1 MCFFIVCFFIL
12 SSVFFYIS
20 LLYVFIGVSYS
31 GLSLFVRI
39 IMINHQEN
47 LLKAI
52 ELSQK
57 SVNNGSSPFGA
68 IIADAQGNIIGEG
81 HNRVVL
87 DNDPTAHGEVMA
99 IRNACKNIN
108 SFDLSGC
115 TLYTSCEPC
124 PMCLNAAK
132 WANIKEIYYA
142 ADRFDAESI
151 GFRDRVFYEDD
162 PVNLHRIELKEAV
175 DIMNMW
181 KNKADKI
188 EY

>member
-1 MCFFIVCFFIL
+1 
-12 SSVFFYIS
+12 
-20 LLYVFIGVSYS
+20 
-31 GLSLFVRI
+31 
-39 IMINHQEN
+39 MINHQEN

-52 ELSQK
+52 ELSKK
-57 SVNNGSSPFGA
+57 SVDNGSSPFGA
-68 IIADAQGNIIGEG
+68 IIVDAQGNIIGEG

-108 SFDLSGC
+108 SFDLSSC

-142 ADRFDAESI
+142 ADRYDAENI

-162 PVNLHRIELKEAV
+162 PVNLHRIDLKEAV
-175 DIMNMW
+175 DIMNLW